1 MKEFNKS
8 VSANYLKLKF
18 LIYIYMDSN
27 KNQLS
32 KFVEKLVKEL
42 GYKPPSA

>member
-1 MKEFNKS
+1 
-8 VSANYLKLKF
+8 
-18 LIYIYMDSN
+18 MDSN